1 MSATAPGHTK
11 SASRFRAVREGG
23 PARLSAA
30 AALLALAGET
40 VIALTA
46 WKAIG
51 GALVLAGMALMIAV
65 AVREAAP
72 PDPVSQEPSRRQA
85 ALLLLG
91 ILIVAFLMRR
101 VQIGAI
107 PWGLNND
114 EGIEGLIA
122 CRFLAGEAITPFSS
136 IGLSRETL
144 FHLLLMPLFS
154 VAGPGIASLRM
165 LSFLCGM
172 AGVLL
177 AYVAGSEMF
186 SRRTG
191 LVASFLMAVSS
202 WHLLYSRTGLR
213 NILLPVFFLGALWG
227 FHRALRER
235 RLLFFAL
242 TGVFLA
248 AGMNSYT
255 SFRVVPLALLAWL
268 AVRRWLL
275 KRPPLRAKEIAAGTV
290 PFVVLMVPQLL
301 VAARDPA
308 GFLARGSYVLAQTPD
323 ASIPANLLYSFLM
336 PGFYPARFGV
346 MQSRWFFGDG
356 VSLVYAA
363 VGRAPETAVAA
374 ALMALGMVA
383 VAARFVRRRGE
394 GEGMVLLLYA
404 ATVAGVGLA
413 GPSLTRLIGLVPL
426 LCFMAAIGLEEITL
440 RCFGSRPALRL
451 AVTAG
456 ILALAAGASVEQ
468 YFLRAGRSPKAMF
481 YYAAPQTIIGLYAA
495 SRAPDHP
502 VHVFASEQ
510 PEALRFLTFTRQQF
524 VVLHDDPAT
533 LDMTR
538 VRRALGRQEF
548 VLENHRK
555 FYPLFTSL
563 AQEFPW
569 AEGTV
574 LKDAQGRFD
583 APVAYIVS
591 VDPARKEGA
600 PAAPGPGSPRPPT
613 MGPDGAVPPS

>member
-1 MSATAPGHTK
+1 
-11 SASRFRAVREGG
+11 V
-23 PARLSAA
+23 AA
-30 AALLALAGET
+30 AALLALAGEAS
-40 VIALTA
+40 IAA
-46 WKAIG
+46 GWKAAG
-51 GALVLAGMALMIAV
+51 GALLAAGAALMAAV
-65 AVREAAP
+65 VIRQAAP
-72 PDPVSQEPSRRQA
+72 EDPPTQEPSRKKA
-85 ALLLLG
+85 AVLLLG
-91 ILIVAFLMRR
+91 VLIVAFLMRR
-101 VQIGAI
+101 VQIGVI

-122 CRFLAGEAITPFSS
+122 CRFLAGEAIAPFSS

-154 VAGPGIASLRM
+154 LAGPGIDSLRL

-177 AYVAGSEMF
+177 AYLAGSEMF
-186 SRRTG
+186 SRRIG
-191 LVASFLMAVSS
+191 LITAFLMAVSS
-202 WHLLYSRTGLR
+202 WHVLYSRTGLR
-213 NILLPVFFLGALWG
+213 NILLPVFVLGALWG
-227 FHRALRER
+227 LHRALRER
-235 RLLFFAL
+235 RWIFFAL
-242 TGVFLA
+242 TGAFLA

-255 SFRVVPLALLAWL
+255 SFRIVPVALLVWL
-268 AVRRWLL
+268 VARRWPL
-275 KRPPLRAKEIAAGTV
+275 KREALRWSEIAACAA
-290 PFVVLMVPQLL
+290 PFTLLMVPQLL

-308 GFLARGSYVLAQTPD
+308 GFLERGSYVLAQTPD
-323 ASIPANLLYSFLM
+323 ASLPANLLYSFLM
-336 PGFYPARFGV
+336 PCFYAARFGV

-374 ALMALGMVA
+374 ALMALGA
-383 VAARFVRRRGE
+383 VVLVGRFLRRRGE
-394 GEGMVLLLYA
+394 GEGMILVLYA
-404 ATVAGVGLA
+404 ATLASVGLA

-426 LCFMAAIGLEEITL
+426 LCTMAALGLEEITL
-440 RCFGSRPALRL
+440 RLFGARPALRA

-456 ILALAAGASVEQ
+456 ILAAAAAASMEQ
-468 YFLRAGRSPKAMF
+468 YFLRAGNSPKAMF

-524 VVLHDDPAT
+524 VVLHDDPGS
-533 LDMTR
+533 LDLPR
-538 VRRALGRQEF
+538 ARRALGKQEF

-555 FYPLFTSL
+555 FFPLFTTL
-563 AQEFPW
+563 AEEFPW

-574 LKDAQGRFD
+574 LKDAQGRFE

-591 VDPARKEGA
+591 VDPAHKGA
-600 PAAPGPGSPRPPT
+600 AAPPAGGTRPPVV
-613 MGPDGAVPPS
+613 GPDGAGSPP